1 MNVKGFK
8 PGVSRLQS
16 RGFKASKLGFQGFKA
31 GVSRLQ
37 SPDVKVFMPNKKTK
51 GDMKKN
57 EEMFGNR
64 GKILYLCTRINRDN
78 EKKDRQQQRNEN
90 DR

>member
-1 MNVKGFK
+1 
-8 PGVSRLQS
+8 
-16 RGFKASKLGFQGFKA
+16 
-31 GVSRLQ
+31 
-37 SPDVKVFMPNKKTK
+37 MPNKKTK